1 MNPRRKI
8 ITQCVLCCLVFV
20 CAKGISFLP
29 NEQVQKAQ
37 ATVQRQQTHYTED
50 DWKRFASGFCR
61 KIKKHLWQSQTQW
74 RRQTLLTLQTLL
86 TRCRAYAGCRVKT
99 ARSQSTACGRGIV
112 LTSGG
117 LTKSWYDCEKFNTKN
132 RYPLAEIFLP
142 RNDSVQ
148 NDAVKKGDV
157 IGYYDKTCGKDFYYD
172 KEENYRN

>member
-1 MNPRRKI
+1 MNPGEKI

-37 ATVQRQQTHYTED
+37 ATVQRQLETHYTED

-61 KIKKHLWQSQTQW
+61 KIKKTPLAIANAVARANSADEMSSM
-74 RRQTLLTLQTLL
+74 RRAAESKT
-86 TRCRAYAGCRVKT
+86 TRPVYAP
-99 ARSQSTACGRGIV
+99 ADGIV
-112 LTSGG
+112 LTSGIDKNLG
-117 LTKSWYDCEKFNTKN
+117 MIVKIQHEKQISTCGNLCRVTV
-132 RYPLAEIFLP
+132 
-142 RNDSVQ
+142 VQ